1 MSRSLTNEIKR
12 VSKGFKSKIWPYYE
26 DYGYDKD
33 EFEDEYRVEI
43 VNENDEQRTLVYVY
57 VELSVDECLDLADDL
72 TPLIQKVS
80 KDAYFDLDQPGV
92 LVAVIWWDDIQE
104 LSDFKSYEPTRED
117 QIKFGMYVANLL
129 SAWTGVEFWASTDY
143 DAETK
148 TLTVQ
153 VESDDYYSE
162 NSMNLDG
169 LRSYSDLKTN
179 YSYDF
184 TRMLQKNIV
193 EN

>member
-1 MSRSLTNEIKR
+1 MSRNLTNEIKR

-43 VNENDEQRTLVYVY
+43 VNETDEQRTLVYVY

-92 LVAVIWWDDIQE
+92 LVAVIWWDDIPE

-184 TRMLQKNIV
+184 ARMLQKNIV

>member
-1 MSRSLTNEIKR
+1 MSRNLTNEIKR

-43 VNENDEQRTLVYVY
+43 VNETDEQRTLVYVY

-92 LVAVIWWDDIQE
+92 LVAVIWWDDIPE